1 MMEEIKEK
9 VREFV
14 IDAAQRKGMN
24 VAVGDDESLTE
35 NGVIDSLVIFR
46 LVSFLEDNFGIR
58 IADEEI
64 LNENFQIVN
73 PIESFLSD
81 RLSRKVSPVHVNES
95 FTLPTRTP

>member
-1 MMEEIKEK
+1 MEEIKEK

-14 IDAAQRKGMN
+14 IDAAQRKGMG
-24 VAVGDDESLTE
+24 VAIGDDESLTE

-64 LNENFQIVN
+64 VNENFRSIN
-73 PIESFLSD
+73 AIESFVSE
-81 RLSRKVSPVHVNES
+81 RLSKRGTPVH
-95 FTLPTRTP
+95 RTE

>member
-9 VREFV
+9 VREFI
-14 IDAAQRKGMN
+14 IDAAQRKGMD
-24 VAVGDDESLTE
+24 VASDDESLTE

-64 LNENFQIVN
+64 VNENFRNVN
-73 PIESFLSD
+73 AIESFVSE
-81 RLSRKVSPVHVNES
+81 RLSKKGSPVHGRE
-95 FTLPTRTP
+95 